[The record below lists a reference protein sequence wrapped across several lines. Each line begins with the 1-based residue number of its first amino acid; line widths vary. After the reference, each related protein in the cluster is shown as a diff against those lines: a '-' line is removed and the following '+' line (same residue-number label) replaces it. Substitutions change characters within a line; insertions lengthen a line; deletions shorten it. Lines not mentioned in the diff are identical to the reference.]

1 MWAGQEVSW
10 LREEGLTGLEGGD
23 KVVFVELPD
32 KIVKE
37 IEDEVGMG
45 VASDSLRKGREG
57 FGERLER
64 HFEEVLRVSPLFFS
78 GSILFGVPFGAERGC
93 GSDGI
98 GFW

>member
-64 HFEEVLRVSPLFFS
+64 HFEEVLRVSPLFF
-78 GSILFGVPFGAERGC
+78 LV
-93 GSDGI
+93 
-98 GFW
+98 